1 MKRTAIMQPYFFP
14 YLGYF
19 SLIKHTDL
27 FVLFDTVQYIHH
39 GWIERNRILN
49 HRAGWSYIRVP
60 RIKHHRHTLI
70 KDVRLDNRQDWRR
83 SLFSQLDVYRKVA
96 PYYRDVREMIAASLD
111 HPFEDIVSV
120 NKTTLEATC
129 AYLGFP
135 RKMPVLSHLGLPME
149 RPNAPDEWALNIC
162 KALGGVEEYWNPP
175 GGRSFFDRGKYEAAG
190 LALRFQ
196 EPKLT
201 PYEQRRPTF
210 EAGLSIIDVMMFNS
224 PADTSR
230 MLDAY
235 ELS

>member
-1 MKRTAIMQPYFFP
+1 MQPYFFP

-39 GWIERNRILN
+39 GWIERNRILKQQD
-49 HRAGWSYIRVP
+49 GWLYIRVP
-60 RIKHHRHTLI
+60 RIKHHRETLI

-111 HPFEDIVSV
+111 HPFEDIVSL

-135 RKMPVLSHLGLPME
+135 RQMPVLSRMDLPME
-149 RPNAPDEWALNIC
+149 RPKAPDEWALNIC
-162 KALGGVEEYWNPP
+162 KALGSVEEYWNPP
-175 GGRSFFDRGKYEAAG
+175 GGQSFFDRRKYDAAG
-190 LALRFQ
+190 LTLRFQ
-196 EPKLT
+196 EPKLV
-201 PYEQRRPTF
+201 PYEQKRPTF